1 MPNQFRKVITM
12 RWCYLP
18 LTALCFV
25 GPVGLGAARDANSD
39 AALLAEVRHTFTLHG
54 KPIPPEIFRDFGD
67 GDLGDSGAIW
77 VTVDI
82 AAAIGSELY
91 GDPIT
96 QDHGWVA
103 QTKPNQSMNGSER
116 TDYRFVGSTDNG
128 LLVVLSS
135 YSGGGSGIF
144 YTLHVLDLVTA
155 RGFDINGKVYQRIN
169 LTNVRSVTLGD
180 RWEGDVSIAKNA
192 IHIDTTRDGPVGS
205 PRPVVTIAAERP

>member
-1 MPNQFRKVITM
+1 MPNQFPQVITM
-12 RWCYLP
+12 RWCHLA
-18 LTALCFV
+18 LTALCFI
-25 GPVGLGAARDANSD
+25 GLAAPVSAQNDPDAT
-39 AALLAEVRHTFTLHG
+39 LLAEVRHTFTLHG

-82 AAAIGSELY
+82 TAAIGSELY

-96 QDHGWVA
+96 VDHGWVA
-103 QTKPNQSMNGSER
+103 QTKPNPSMNGSER

-135 YSGGGSGIF
+135 YSGGGSGTF
-144 YTLHVLDLVTA
+144 YTLHLLDLA
-155 RGFDINGKVYQRIN
+155 ASRGFDIEGKVYQRIN
-169 LTNVRSVTLGD
+169 LTNVRSVVLGD

-192 IHIDTTRDGPVGS
+192 IRIETTRDGPVGG
-205 PRPVVTIAAERP
+205 PRPAVTIAAERP

>member
-1 MPNQFRKVITM
+1 M
-12 RWCYLP
+12 RWCYLA
-18 LTALCFV
+18 LTALCLV
-25 GPVGLGAARDANSD
+25 GPAAPLRAQDADPD

-116 TDYRFVGSTDNG
+116 SDYTFIGSTDSG

-135 YSGGGSGIF
+135 YSGGGTGIF
-144 YTLHVLDLVTA
+144 YTLHILDLAAA
-155 RGFDINGKVYQRIN
+155 RGIDIEGKVYRRIN
-169 LTNVRSVTLGD
+169 LTNVRSVVLGD

-192 IHIDTTRDGPVGS
+192 IRITTTRDGPVGG
-205 PRPVVTIAAERP
+205 PRPAVIIAAERP